1 MVAGNSLYAGVQ
13 SQPTESS
20 PKYAVV
26 TPHDSTDL
34 ANMTRGLYVGGTG
47 NLVAVMEDNTTCLF
61 SAIPVGT
68 ILPIK
73 CRRVNSTST
82 TATLIVA
89 LY

>member
-1 MVAGNSLYAGVQ
+1 MDTLFVGSPQ
-13 SQPTESS
+13 DRTESS

-26 TPHDSTDL
+26 TPHDSTNL
-34 ANMTRGLYVGGTG
+34 AHLTRALYVGGTG
-47 NLVAVMEDNTTCLF
+47 NLVAVMDDGSTCLF

-68 ILPIK
+68 ILPIQCK
-73 CRRVNSTST
+73 RVNSTST

>member
-1 MVAGNSLYAGVQ
+1 MVAGVSLLAGAPPQQ
-13 SQPTESS
+13 SEPSA
-20 PKYAVV
+20 KYAVV

-61 SAIPVGT
+61 SAIPAGT
-68 ILPIK
+68 ILPIRA
-73 CRRVNSTST
+73 RRVNSTNT